1 MIVDEKN
8 MIRIWAE
15 EKVLRREMTPAE
27 ADKFIKDTG
36 SNVKN
41 YLPLAKD
48 TAGSLKL
55 VYKIAR
61 DFATWKGAKVAF
73 ETSSAGHVL
82 VIFKGW
88 PRGRKLITGTR
99 YRVDHPKMIELQ
111 IGKPGI
117 RAAAKDSARFGLWL
131 VVVADV
137 ADYIMRDNATLG
149 SLLGALTVDIPG
161 VMLASAIGAAA
172 GSMTAGATTGV
183 LAVVGSFALGPL
195 LVAFV
200 VGAVV
205 GLTLMAIDNRYGL
218 TDKLAK
224 AYDEGLVKL
233 ARLWDELGDAA
244 EARYHQLANSTL
256 VHDLE
261 RNIDWLSARVGRQA
275 DRVIGKLRQLW

>member
-1 MIVDEKN
+1 MK
-8 MIRIWAE
+8 
-15 EKVLRREMTPAE
+15 PAE
-27 ADKFIKDTG
+27 ADKLLKESG

-41 YLPLAKD
+41 YLPLVKD

-55 VYKIAR
+55 VYMIAR

-73 ETSSAGHVL
+73 RTSPAGHVP

-99 YRVDHPKMIELQ
+99 YRVDHPKMVELQ

-131 VVVADV
+131 VVAVDI
-137 ADYIMRDNATLG
+137 ADYILRDKATLG

-218 TDKLAK
+218 TDKLAR
-224 AYDEGLVKL
+224 AYDEGLAKL
-233 ARLWDELGDAA
+233 AQLWEQLGDTAA
-244 EARYHQLANSTL
+244 ARYDQLANSAL

-261 RNIDWLSARVGRQA
+261 RNVDWLSDRVGRQA
-275 DRVIGKLRQLW
+275 DRVIGRLRQLW